1 METRIDNREL
11 LYVILDGIMNNR
23 GSIHRLLSHR
33 WMNRLISLSPK
44 SISVIIPQ
52 LMSRSCAS
60 FATAKKKADA
70 SKTKSKKASKSETD
84 TNQKQLKS
92 LLIHYYKMRTYEPPK
107 LSPEQ
112 QEEYSKIAKEY
123 SRQMT
128 YLHHT
133 AEKRLNDKIFLRD
146 LAISA
151 LPTEELRQQAMKVD
165 TEQIP
170 GKYFYP
176 AKKARFE
183 DLSKELA
190 W

>member
-1 METRIDNREL
+1 
-11 LYVILDGIMNNR
+11 
-23 GSIHRLLSHR
+23 
-33 WMNRLISLSPK
+33 MNRLISVSSK
-44 SISVIIPQ
+44 SISVYIPQ
-52 LMSRSCAS
+52 VTNRFCVF
-60 FATAKKKADA
+60 FATAKPKTDA
-70 SKTKSKKASKSETD
+70 SKAKSKKESKSEYEMD
-84 TNQKQLKS
+84 QKQLKS

-107 LSPEQ
+107 LTPEQ

-123 SRQMT
+123 SRQMA

-133 AEKRLNDKIFLRD
+133 AEKRLIDKIFLRD
-146 LAISA
+146 LAIAA
-151 LPTEELRQQAMKVD
+151 LPTEELRQQAMKID

-190 W
+190 WCTVCLTPVLLLLLCNRR